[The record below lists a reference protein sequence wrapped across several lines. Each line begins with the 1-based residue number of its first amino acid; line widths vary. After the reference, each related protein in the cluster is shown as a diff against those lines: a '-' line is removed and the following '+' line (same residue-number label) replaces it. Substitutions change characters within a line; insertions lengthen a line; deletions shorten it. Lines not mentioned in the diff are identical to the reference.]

1 MKLSRKLAEEI
12 LDALLATGGDYA
24 EIYFQDERTRSYR
37 RRYGKVDGVSSGR
50 TSGIGLRILM
60 GEKTVYGYTSRIDR
74 KSLLDLAGRLAKGF
88 SGSRVKHVGK
98 LAAKKGKA
106 GRAIL
111 VPHDH
116 WSTPEKLA
124 YLEKGEKA
132 AFAYSDAVKDFS
144 GVLLESDE
152 VVEIYNTDG
161 VMTHDERIRTEVAV
175 NVTASDGEQFQQ
187 GYESVGLSCGLEL
200 LERTDI
206 VSVSRR
212 CAETA
217 VGLLSAP
224 AAPSGEMPVVIGNGF
239 GGVLFHEACGHA
251 LEGEAIAD
259 GTSPFAD
266 KLGKAIASPLVNA
279 FDDGTITGG
288 WGSED
293 IDDEGTKPTR
303 NQLIKDGVLTHFMV
317 DRLSARK
324 IPGKQEITGCCRR
337 ESYRYLPTTRM
348 TNTFIASGT
357 STPEEI
363 IASVKDG
370 IYCRDFS
377 GGQVDSSDKFLFTS
391 TTAYRIHDGKIVGLV
406 KPVTLIGYGYEI
418 LQRITMVGNDMKRAA
433 GVCGASSGSCFVEV
447 GQPTILISHI
457 LVGGEGG
464 QE

>member
-1 MKLSRKLAEEI
+1 
-12 LDALLATGGDYA
+12 
-24 EIYFQDERTRSYR
+24 
-37 RRYGKVDGVSSGR
+37 
-50 TSGIGLRILM
+50 
-60 GEKTVYGYTSRIDR
+60 
-74 KSLLDLAGRLAKGF
+74 
-88 SGSRVKHVGK
+88 
-98 LAAKKGKA
+98 
-106 GRAIL
+106 
-111 VPHDH
+111 
-116 WSTPEKLA
+116 
-124 YLEKGEKA
+124 
-132 AFAYSDAVKDFS
+132 
-144 GVLLESDE
+144 
-152 VVEIYNTDG
+152 
-161 VMTHDERIRTEVAV
+161 
-175 NVTASDGEQFQQ
+175 
-187 GYESVGLSCGLEL
+187 
-200 LERTDI
+200 
-206 VSVSRR
+206 
-212 CAETA
+212 
-217 VGLLSAP
+217 
-224 AAPSGEMPVVIGNGF
+224 
-239 GGVLFHEACGHA
+239 
-251 LEGEAIAD
+251 
-259 GTSPFAD
+259 
-266 KLGKAIASPLVNA
+266 
-279 FDDGTITGG
+279 
-288 WGSED
+288 
-293 IDDEGTKPTR
+293 
-303 NQLIKDGVLTHFMV
+303 MV

>member
-74 KSLLDLAGRLAKGF
+74 QSLLDLAGRLAKGF

-161 VMTHDERIRTEVAV
+161 VMTHDERTRTEVAV

-200 LERTDI
+200 LERMDI

-259 GTSPFAD
+259 GASPFAD
-266 KLGKAIASPLVNA
+266 KLGKAIAPRSSMLSTMVRFQEA
-279 FDDGTITGG
+279 GG
-288 WGSED
+288 
-293 IDDEGTKPTR
+293 
-303 NQLIKDGVLTHFMV
+303 
-317 DRLSARK
+317 ARTSTMK
-324 IPGKQEITGCCRR
+324 GQSRQ
-337 ESYRYLPTTRM
+337 
-348 TNTFIASGT
+348 GT
-357 STPEEI
+357 SLSRM
-363 IASVKDG
+363 A
-370 IYCRDFS
+370 F
-377 GGQVDSSDKFLFTS
+377 
-391 TTAYRIHDGKIVGLV
+391 
-406 KPVTLIGYGYEI
+406 
-418 LQRITMVGNDMKRAA
+418 
-433 GVCGASSGSCFVEV
+433 
-447 GQPTILISHI
+447 
-457 LVGGEGG
+457 
-464 QE
+464 